1 MTDEHGNKPTGAGK
15 SSFALVNVDKVFGT
29 IDLKPDTVFLDL
41 ACGSGFYSLEAA
53 KRIGEKGLVYGVD
66 LWEDGIKLLE
76 ERIAEQGITNIKPLH
91 RDASKVPLDDKS
103 IDTCL
108 MATVL
113 HDFVEDG
120 NADKVLD
127 EVTRLLKPDGT
138 LAILEFKKINGPP
151 GPPIHIRMAPEEVEG
166 KLQPF
171 GFIQK
176 RQEVLDVGPYN
187 YLMLFSGKR

>member
-1 MTDEHGNKPTGAGK
+1 MIDEHGKKPIGAGK
-15 SSFALVNVDKVFGT
+15 SSFALVNVNKVFST
-29 IDLKPDTVFLDL
+29 IDPKPGTVFLDL

-53 KRIGEKGLVYGVD
+53 KRIGEKGFVYGVD
-66 LWEDGIKLLE
+66 LWENGIKLLE
-76 ERIAEQGITNIKPLH
+76 ERIAERGVTNIKALH
-91 RDASKVPLDDKS
+91 RDASKMTFDDKS

-127 EVTRLLKPDGT
+127 EVARLLKPDGT
-138 LAILEFKKINGPP
+138 LTILEFKKIDGPP
-151 GPPIHIRMAPEEVEG
+151 GPPIHIRMTPEEVEG

-171 GFIQK
+171 GLTPKSQK
-176 RQEVLDVGPYN
+176 VVDVGPYN
-187 YLMLFSGKR
+187 YLMLFTGKR